1 MIPQD
6 TGLSPLRDQL
16 LHLSPSGEVALRDG
30 EWLLVLPD
38 KTVLNCD
45 SLEDSDELL
54 LEAKLF
60 ALPDDLWQVN
70 DVSSRRS
77 DVVITLAAQLQ
88 TALRAA
94 GRLPTAR

>member
-1 MIPQD
+1 MVPQD

-38 KTVLNCD
+38 KTLLNCD

-54 LEAKLF
+54 REAKLF

-77 DVVITLAAQLQ
+77 DVVITLAAKLQ

-94 GRLPTAR
+94 GRLPVVR